1 MSDHVPTTAAPQP
14 PSLGRIAARGAVFTM
29 GGQGVKIMLQFCG
42 IVILAR
48 LLSPNDYG
56 LMAMV
61 VVLTGIGEVLRDFGL
76 SSAAIQARS
85 LTAEQRSNLFWINSA
100 IGVALALVLFFIA
113 PALAA
118 FYDEPRLTLIARV
131 LAITFLLNG
140 IATQYRAQLNRGLHF
155 GALAVVDILGMAS
168 GLAVGLFMA
177 LENYNY
183 WALVGQQLALSAA
196 TLVTLLL
203 AARWLPGLPRRSAP
217 MGDLLRYGSNLMGT
231 QLIGYATR
239 NLDSLI
245 IGYRFGAESLGLYSK
260 SYQLSM
266 LPLNQIN
273 APATTIALPVL
284 SRLQQQPE
292 RYDQFLLHGQ
302 TLMLHLIVSVL
313 AFAAALA
320 EPLILLVLGPQWQ
333 AAVPVFRILAVA
345 GIFQAAS
352 YASYWVFLSK
362 GLTPLHLRFT
372 LVSRPVLIGCILL
385 GALWGVPGV
394 AITVASGM
402 GVLWLW
408 GLFFLRHSGAPVGA
422 MLRNGLII
430 ISSYALSAGLA
441 WYSADRWGSSLPMQL
456 LIGSASMAMA
466 VMLLGLLWPPF
477 RSSLLQVLGSRT
489 LLRARRPLQP

>member
-1 MSDHVPTTAAPQP
+1 MNDRVPMTAAPQP
-14 PSLGRIAARGAVFTM
+14 PSLGSIAARGAVLTM

-61 VVLTGIGEVLRDFGL
+61 VVLTGIGDVLRDFGL
-76 SSAAIQARS
+76 SSAAIQARNLS
-85 LTAEQRSNLFWINSA
+85 PEQRSNLFWINSA
-100 IGVALALVLFFIA
+100 IGVVLALLLFAIA

-118 FYDEPRLTLIARV
+118 VYDESRLTLIARV

-155 GALAVVDILGMAS
+155 GALAMIDILGMAV

-177 LENYNY
+177 LEGYNY
-183 WALVGQQLALSAA
+183 WALVGQQLTLSAA
-196 TLVTLLL
+196 TLVALLL

-217 MGDLLRYGSNLMGT
+217 MGDLLRYGSSLMGT

-245 IGYRFGAESLGLYSK
+245 IGYRFGAESLGVYSK

-302 TLMLHLIVSVL
+302 TVMLHLIVGVL

-408 GLFFLRHSGAPVGA
+408 GLFFLRRSGAPVGA
-422 MLRNGLII
+422 MLRNGLVI
-430 ISSYALSAGLA
+430 ISSYVLSAGLA

-456 LIGSASMAMA
+456 LIGSTAMAVA
-466 VMLLGLLWPPF
+466 VMLLGLIWPPF
-477 RSSLLQVLGSRT
+477 RSSLLQVLGSRA
-489 LLRARRPLQP
+489 LLCAKRPLQP

>member
-1 MSDHVPTTAAPQP
+1 MTDHVPVTAASQP

-56 LMAMV
+56 LMAMI

-85 LTAEQRSNLFWINSA
+85 LTAEQRNNLFWINSA
-100 IGVALALVLFFIA
+100 IGVALALALFVIA

-168 GLAVGLFMA
+168 GLAVGLLMA
-177 LENYNY
+177 LEGYNY

-333 AAVPVFRILAVA
+333 AAVPVFRILTVA

-394 AITVASGM
+394 AITVAGGM

-422 MLRNGLII
+422 MLRNALII

-441 WYSADRWGSSLPMQL
+441 WYSADRWGSSLLIQL
-456 LIGSASMAMA
+456 LIGSASMVIA
-466 VMLLGLLWPPF
+466 VMLLGLIWPPF
-477 RSSLLQVLGSRT
+477 RSSLRQVFGSRA
-489 LLRARRPLQP
+489 LLRARRPLQS

>member
-1 MSDHVPTTAAPQP
+1 MTDHVPVTADSQP

-85 LTAEQRSNLFWINSA
+85 LTAEQRNNLFWINSA
-100 IGVALALVLFFIA
+100 IGVALALALFVIA

-168 GLAVGLFMA
+168 GLAVGLLMA
-177 LENYNY
+177 LEGYNY

-292 RYDQFLLHGQ
+292 RYDQFLLYGQ

-394 AITVASGM
+394 AITVAGGM

-422 MLRNGLII
+422 MLRNALII

-441 WYSADRWGSSLPMQL
+441 WYSADRWGSSLLIQL
-456 LIGSASMAMA
+456 LIGSASMVIA
-466 VMLLGLLWPPF
+466 VMLLGLIWPPF
-477 RSSLLQVLGSRT
+477 RSSLRQVFGSRA
-489 LLRARRPLQP
+489 LLRARRPLQS

>member
-1 MSDHVPTTAAPQP
+1 MSDRASTTTPSPAR
-14 PSLGRIAARGAVFTM
+14 SLGSIAARGAILTM

-76 SSAAIQARS
+76 SSAAIQTRS
-85 LTAEQRSNLFWINSA
+85 LSVEQRSNLFWINSA
-100 IGVALALVLFFIA
+100 IGVILALTLFTIA
-113 PALAA
+113 PVLAA
-118 FYDEPRLTLIARV
+118 FYDESRLIPIARI
-131 LAITFLLNG
+131 LAITYLLNG
-140 IATQYRAQLNRGLHF
+140 IATQYRAQLNRGMSF
-155 GALAVVDILGMAS
+155 GTLAIIDILGMAA

-177 LENYNY
+177 IEGYQY

-196 TLVTLLL
+196 TLVTLVL
-203 AARWLPGLPRRSAP
+203 AARWLPGLPCRSAP
-217 MGDLLRYGSNLMGT
+217 MADLLRYGCNLMGT

-245 IGYRFGAESLGLYSK
+245 IGYRFGAEALGLYSK

-284 SRLQQQPE
+284 SRLQQQPT

-302 TLMLHLIVSVL
+302 TLMLHLIVCVL

-333 AAVPVFRILAVA
+333 EAVPVFRILAVA

-372 LVSRPVLIGCILL
+372 LISRPVMIGFIFL
-385 GALWGVPGV
+385 GALWGVSGV

-430 ISSYALSAGLA
+430 ISGYALSAGFA
-441 WYSADRWGSSLPMQL
+441 WYSADRWGSSLPLQL
-456 LIGSASMAMA
+456 LIGSAAMVGA
-466 VMLLGLLWPPF
+466 VLTLGLSWPPF
-477 RSSLLQVLGSRT
+477 RGSLLQVLSSST
-489 LLRARRPLQP
+489 LLRAGRPSQP

>member
-1 MSDHVPTTAAPQP
+1 MSLAPQSR
-14 PSLGRIAARGAVFTM
+14 SLSSIAARGAVLTM

-42 IVILAR
+42 IVVLAR

-76 SSAAIQARS
+76 SSAAIQAKTLS
-85 LTAEQRSNLFWINSA
+85 AHQRSNLFWINSA
-100 IGVALALVLFFIA
+100 IGLGLALLVFVIA
-113 PALAA
+113 PAIAS
-118 FYDEPRLTLIARV
+118 FYAEPRLVPISRV

-140 IATQYRAQLNRGLHF
+140 IATQYRAQLNRSLRF
-155 GALAVVDILGMAS
+155 GSLALVDILGMAA
-168 GLAVGLFMA
+168 GLAAGLLLAIKGFD
-177 LENYNY
+177 Y
-183 WALVGQQLALSAA
+183 WALVGQQLALSVA
-196 TLVTLLL
+196 TLFTLVLS
-203 AARWLPGLPRRSAP
+203 ARWWPGLPRRGVQMRA
-217 MGDLLRYGSNLMGT
+217 LLSYGGNLVTT

-260 SYQLSM
+260 SYQLSVM
-266 LPLNQIN
+266 PLNQIN

-284 SRLQQQPE
+284 SRLQQEPE

-302 TLMLHLIVSVL
+302 TVMLHLIVGLL

-320 EPLILLVLGPQWQ
+320 EPLILLMLGQQWQ
-333 AAVPVFRILAVA
+333 EAVPVFRILAVA

-372 LVSRPVLIGCILL
+372 LISRPILIGFIFL
-385 GALWGVPGV
+385 GALWGMPGV
-394 AITVASGM
+394 AITMASGM
-402 GVLWLW
+402 AVLWLW
-408 GLFFLRHSGAPVGA
+408 GLFFLRHSGAPVSA

-430 ISSYALSAGLA
+430 ISSYAIGAGLA
-441 WYSADRWGSSLPMQL
+441 WYGASVWGSTLLMQL
-456 LIGSASMAMA
+456 LIGLPLMAASVLSM
-466 VMLLGLLWPPF
+466 GLIWKPF
-477 RSSLLQVLGSRT
+477 RRSLLQVLGSRA
-489 LLRARRPLQP
+489 LLRARPTSQP

>member
-1 MSDHVPTTAAPQP
+1 MTDHVPVTADSQP

-85 LTAEQRSNLFWINSA
+85 LTAEQRNNLFWINSA
-100 IGVALALVLFFIA
+100 IGVALALALFVIA

-168 GLAVGLFMA
+168 GLAVGLLMA
-177 LENYNY
+177 LEGYNY

-313 AFAAALA
+313 VFAAALA

-394 AITVASGM
+394 AITVAGGM

-422 MLRNGLII
+422 MLRNALII

-441 WYSADRWGSSLPMQL
+441 WYSADRWGSSLPIQL
-456 LIGSASMAMA
+456 LIGSASMVIA
-466 VMLLGLLWPPF
+466 VMLLGLIWPPF
-477 RSSLLQVLGSRT
+477 RSSLRQVFGSRA
-489 LLRARRPLQP
+489 LLRARHPLQP

>member
-1 MSDHVPTTAAPQP
+1 MSDRDPVSATP
-14 PSLGRIAARGAVFTM
+14 PPRSLGSIAARGAVLTL

-42 IVILAR
+42 IVVLAR

-76 SSAAIQARS
+76 SSAAVQARS
-85 LTAEQRSNLFWINSA
+85 LSDQQRSNLFWINSA
-100 IGVALALVLFFIA
+100 IGLGLALLVFAIA
-113 PALAA
+113 PAIAA
-118 FYDEPRLTLIARV
+118 FYDEPRLIPISRV
-131 LAITFLLNG
+131 LAITFVLNG
-140 IATQYRAQLNRGLHF
+140 IATQYRAQLNRGLQF
-155 GALAVVDILGMAS
+155 GALAIVDILGMAA
-168 GLAVGLFMA
+168 GLAAGLYLA
-177 LENYNY
+177 ITGWNY
-183 WALVGQQLALSAA
+183 WALVGQQLAMSTA
-196 TLVTLLL
+196 TLLTLLC
-203 AARWLPGLPRRSAP
+203 AARWLPGRPRRNAA

-284 SRLQQQPE
+284 SRLQQEPA

-302 TLMLHLIVSVL
+302 TVMLHLIVGLLSS
-313 AFAAALA
+313 AAALA

-372 LVSRPVLIGCILL
+372 LISRPVMIAAIFL
-385 GALWGVPGV
+385 GAYWGMPGV
-394 AITVASGM
+394 ALTVAAGT

-408 GLFFLRHSGAPVGA
+408 GLYFLRHSGAPVPA
-422 MLRNGLII
+422 MLRNGLTII
-430 ISSYALSAGLA
+430 GGHALSACLA
-441 WYSADRWGSSLPMQL
+441 WYSASQWGSSLLMQL
-456 LIGSASMAMA
+456 LIGGAAMA
-466 VMLLGLLWPPF
+466 GALVLLGLIWPPL
-477 RSSLLQVLGSRT
+477 RRSLLQVLGSGA
-489 LLRARRPLQP
+489 LLRARRKQ